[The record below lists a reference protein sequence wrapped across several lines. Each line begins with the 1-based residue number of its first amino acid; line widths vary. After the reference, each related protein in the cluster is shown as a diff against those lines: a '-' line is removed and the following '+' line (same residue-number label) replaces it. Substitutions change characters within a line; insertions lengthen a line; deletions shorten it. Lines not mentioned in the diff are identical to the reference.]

1 MAKKK
6 KLKNSK
12 VAEITWK
19 AIGIITV
26 ILFIFVTVRLAL
38 SIKNDW
44 KYVFGG
50 TAQAQAMEY
59 EIEEEP
65 LTLALYSEGTETP
78 EETPDEETDAP
89 EQSEEEKTTV
99 GDYIDQKGED
109 IANLIT
115 SETGIAVS
123 GGAVLIVLALI
134 FLLKK

>member
-1 MAKKK
+1 MAKK

-38 SIKNDW
+38 YIKNDW

-59 EIEEEP
+59 EIEEP

-78 EETPDEETDAP
+78 EETPDEEMDAP

>member
-1 MAKKK
+1 MAKR

-12 VAEITWK
+12 VAQISWK

-26 ILFIFVTVRLAL
+26 VLFLIVTVSFAL

-44 KYVFGG
+44 EYVFGR

-59 EIEEEP
+59 EIEEEQP
-65 LTLALYSEGTETP
+65 TLALYSEETETP

-89 EQSEEEKTTV
+89 EQSEEEKTSV

-109 IANLIT
+109 ISNLIK
-115 SETGIAVS
+115 SETGIAIS
-123 GGAVLIVLALI
+123 GGAVLIGLALI